1 MKRLLALAAIIGAV
15 IAAGSLAREPRRR
28 LGAAFSARMRKR
40 MEQVMANLPEG
51 SPPKL
56 VMSVLPQ
63 VRNQNEEIIR
73 LLREQ
78 NELLRQRVHTTQ

>member
-1 MKRLLALAAIIGAV
+1 
-15 IAAGSLAREPRRR
+15 
-28 LGAAFSARMRKR
+28 MRKR
-40 MEQVMANLPEG
+40 MEHVMANLPEG

-78 NELLRQRVHTTQ
+78 NELLRQHTHTTQ